1 MRFRTVIRP
10 RITRN
15 FPMTILRNSRYDNT
29 RYDSNLVNHR
39 LSLST
44 RKSICQQIIATI
56 RRIFEIRPSPAS
68 SIYVSFR
75 RFSRTSR
82 FRRNKRVCI
91 YKEREREERGE
102 HSVRRPF
109 CRSLLGS
116 LTTSQFPPKRN
127 DLHALLFVSAVSLRK
142 STRIVEG
149 ERERER
155 SFRKFSHH
163 DSTFPIEGRK
173 VEIFLSRTRSRAI
186 KKSNSFNS
194 R

>member
-149 ERERER
+149 ERK
-155 SFRKFSHH
+155 RKKKRAF
-163 DSTFPIEGRK
+163 FPK
-173 VEIFLSRTRSRAI
+173 IFPSRFYISDRR
-186 KKSNSFNS
+186 KKS
-194 R
+194 